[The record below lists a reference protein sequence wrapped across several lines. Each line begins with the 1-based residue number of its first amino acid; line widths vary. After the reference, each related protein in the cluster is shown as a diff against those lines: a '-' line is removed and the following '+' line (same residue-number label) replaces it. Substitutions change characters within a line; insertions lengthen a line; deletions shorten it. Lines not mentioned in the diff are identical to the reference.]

1 MRVAVTITQPRIPPL
16 LCYPRPSDGRGAGGE
31 GNGSGEG
38 WGEGEA
44 DDPTAERVPIV
55 ASAGEWPEGPNGFE
69 PFIASSLRLCR
80 RSLILGALLAALLTG
95 CTSYGPRF
103 DARTGQPITDP
114 NQKPGEAGK
123 PGEPEF
129 SSVPVTNSIPS
140 EWLKPSTDFFRL
152 GPGDSI
158 QVEILGEA
166 ASQSVQ
172 SVGPDGKI
180 YYSLLPGLF
189 VWGMSLTEAKTALE
203 DSLAKYMRVK
213 PELALTLTAP
223 QSGKVWILGSVQRS
237 GVYSLATP
245 LSLIEAISLAGGLPS
260 IRASTE
266 EVVDL
271 ENSFVM
277 RKGQLVKVSFH
288 NLFRKGDLSQNL
300 FLQPDDFV
308 YLRPASPRQIYVL
321 GAVAQPNMVEYSA
334 NTSLLSAIAHVGGPV
349 KYANLSQVAIIR
361 GSLSSP
367 AIAIADYRKILQGQS
382 PDFHLQSGDIVYVP
396 LRTFWKVEVFA
407 NQILDQFVRTIAINE
422 GQRAV
427 NPNARPVGISSP
439 FGL

>member
-1 MRVAVTITQPRIPPL
+1 M
-16 LCYPRPSDGRGAGGE
+16 
-31 GNGSGEG
+31 
-38 WGEGEA
+38 
-44 DDPTAERVPIV
+44 
-55 ASAGEWPEGPNGFE
+55 
-69 PFIASSLRLCR
+69 
-80 RSLILGALLAALLTG
+80 LGALLAAGLTG

-103 DARTGQPITDP
+103 DARTGQSIADP
-114 NQKPGEAGK
+114 SQKPGEAAK

-129 SSVPVTNSIPS
+129 SSVNATNSIPA

-152 GPGDSI
+152 GPGDSL

-189 VWGMSLTEAKTALE
+189 VWGMSLTEAKNALE
-203 DSLAKYMRVK
+203 ESLAKYLRVK
-213 PELALTLTAP
+213 PEVALTLTSS
-223 QSGKVWILGSVQRS
+223 QSGKTWILGSVQRP

-245 LSLIEAISLAGGLPS
+245 VSLIEAVSLAGGLPS
-260 IRASTE
+260 IKASTE

-277 RKGQLVKVSFH
+277 RKGQMVKVNFYG
-288 NLFRKGDLSQNL
+288 LFRKGDLSQNL

-308 YLRPASPRQIYVL
+308 YFRPAAPRQVYVL
-321 GAVAQPNMVEYSA
+321 GAVAQPNIVEYSA
-334 NTSLLSAIAHVGGPV
+334 ETSLLSAISHVGGPV

-367 AIAIADYRKILQGQS
+367 SIAIADYRKISKGQS
-382 PDFHLQSGDIVYVP
+382 PDFYLESGDIVYVS
-396 LRTFWKVEVFA
+396 LRPFWKVEA
-407 NQILDQFVRTIAINE
+407 LAESILDEFVRTTALNE
-422 GQRAV
+422 GVRAV
-427 NPNARPVGISSP
+427 NPNAAPVGVTSSP
-439 FGL
+439 FIR